1 MDMPQAHLAPFRR
14 KGHQNS
20 MVIGASA
27 RVTAI
32 KSLESFRVLESWQV
46 GMAGEE
52 DFSGKRSCHSEG
64 RRKQICH
71 ARAKPELRTDVT
83 PKRTG
88 QVFDRLLVAAR
99 TSTVLTH
106 QTSFLLHN
114 ISYLTWFGAF
124 LFPAISFARRNNP
137 VTAIWRARRCTSCNR
152 CAVRIRFQP
161 NCI

>member
-1 MDMPQAHLAPFRR
+1 
-14 KGHQNS
+14 

-106 QTSFLLHN
+106 QTSFLLRN
-114 ISYLTWFGAF
+114 IFYGTATMFAPTDDLFLDQSADVAIASYALT
-124 LFPAISFARRNNP
+124 LIPRIPANVVP
-137 VTAIWRARRCTSCNR
+137 
-152 CAVRIRFQP
+152 
-161 NCI
+161 